1 MTTSV
6 IVAGARTPMGRFG
19 RRRPMGSYNDPE
31 DSESNGAADTGAA
44 DTGAAD
50 TGSGIGKF

>member
-1 MTTSV
+1 
-6 IVAGARTPMGRFG
+6 MGRFG